1 MNEKEAVQIIKDAL
15 EQILGADPG
24 ELTMDMNLVELELL
38 DSLDIAEFVADID
51 TRLGRKFVPDDEVD
65 YDLFIMSNLVAKIAA

>member
-38 DSLDIAEFVADID
+38 DSLDIAEFIADID
-51 TRLGRKFVPDDEVD
+51 KCLGRKFVADDEVD
-65 YDLFIMSNLVAKIAA
+65 YDLFIMSNLVAKIVT